1 MAGVTKNLPRCPWA
15 DGDPLLARYHD
26 EEWGAPVATDAAHFE
41 RLSFEVFQAG
51 LSWRTILGKR
61 AAFRRAFARFS
72 PRKVAA
78 FKERDIRRLLGDAG
92 IVRHRG
98 KIEATIGNAR
108 RLLALSKAHGSFA
121 RWLDS
126 LPGGLTALQAVLRQ
140 EFRFMGPEIAKSYL
154 ESVGKVPIRHH
165 PRCWRAAR
173 GGAKPGA

>member
-1 MAGVTKNLPRCPWA
+1 MAGVTKNPPRCPWA

-26 EEWGAPVATDAAHFE
+26 EEWGVPVATDAAHFE
-41 RLSFEVFQAG
+41 RLSLEVFQAG
-51 LSWRTILGKR
+51 LSWRTILNKR

-72 PRKVAA
+72 PKKVAV

-98 KIEATIGNAR
+98 KIEATIENAR
-108 RLLALSKAHGSFA
+108 CFLALSKAHSSFA
-121 RWLDS
+121 RWLES
-126 LPGGLTALQAVLRQ
+126 LPPSLNALQGILRE

-165 PRCWRAAR
+165 PRCWRASR
-173 GGAKPGA
+173 RDGKPGA